1 MPFIAPVLLA
11 TAWAYA
17 TTLAPGITWANN
29 GSDSGDLVTAAATAG
44 IAHPTGYPTYLLLA
58 KLFQALPWGNLA
70 LRTTLLSTTSALFTV
85 LLVYILVQTLLPP
98 QSWRTRIAAS
108 IAAIAAGFSPLFWSQ
123 AIIAEVY
130 SLNALFVAF
139 VLICTHHTMQ
149 QPPPTPF
156 CWNHRV
162 QALIA
167 GLAFG
172 NHITIAIP
180 VLAWLVARVY
190 ATAPAHRL
198 RRTVQQAGWI
208 AAGLLVYLYL
218 PLRAAAH
225 PPVNWGG
232 ADTWQGVWWVVSAQ
246 PYRELAFSLPPS
258 FLGGRISAWASLLLQ
273 QAGVVGVIVG
283 FAGLVY
289 GGRHNRPFVWLT
301 AGVAAAYSLFAI
313 TYNTADSYAY
323 LVPVS
328 LIFAAW
334 IGLGVSVVLNLV
346 ARWNSR
352 LVIVVAAGMLLALVL
367 RAPATARQVDASS
380 DRRAIAYATRV
391 LETAP
396 ADAIVLT
403 SSDRDTFGVWY
414 YHYAL
419 GERPDIAVL
428 VEPLLDFG
436 WYRHNL
442 RSVYPDIEI
451 PPQRGE
457 GWGESIAA
465 ANPSSRPLCRTV
477 LEEERV
483 IVCP

>member
-1 MPFIAPVLLA
+1 
-11 TAWAYA
+11 
-17 TTLAPGITWANN
+17 
-29 GSDSGDLVTAAATAG
+29 
-44 IAHPTGYPTYLLLA
+44 
-58 KLFQALPWGNLA
+58 
-70 LRTTLLSTTSALFTV
+70 
-85 LLVYILVQTLLPP
+85 
-98 QSWRTRIAAS
+98 
-108 IAAIAAGFSPLFWSQ
+108 
-123 AIIAEVY
+123 
-130 SLNALFVAF
+130 
-139 VLICTHHTMQ
+139 
-149 QPPPTPF
+149 
-156 CWNHRV
+156 
-162 QALIA
+162 
-167 GLAFG
+167 
-172 NHITIAIP
+172 
-180 VLAWLVARVY
+180 
-190 ATAPAHRL
+190 
-198 RRTVQQAGWI
+198 
-208 AAGLLVYLYL
+208 
-218 PLRAAAH
+218 
-225 PPVNWGG
+225 
-232 ADTWQGVWWVVSAQ
+232 
-246 PYRELAFSLPPS
+246 
-258 FLGGRISAWASLLLQ
+258 
-273 QAGVVGVIVG
+273 
-283 FAGLVY
+283 
-289 GGRHNRPFVWLT
+289 VWLT